1 MLSNKKN
8 FCRIGNSMKT
18 KQREGKQK
26 IFVKHAK
33 ISSRF
38 NSRVLASPS
47 NKFASCD
54 AAEIFVKPTLRSY
67 WIFTA
72 EPGIEKGVG

>member
-1 MLSNKKN
+1 MKTEQTKANKKYPQN
-8 FCRIGNSMKT
+8 RRKS
-18 KQREGKQK
+18 
-26 IFVKHAK
+26 
-33 ISSRF
+33 ISFAVRLI
-38 NSRVLASPS
+38 LASPS

-54 AAEIFVKPTLRSY
+54 AAEIFVKPALRSH